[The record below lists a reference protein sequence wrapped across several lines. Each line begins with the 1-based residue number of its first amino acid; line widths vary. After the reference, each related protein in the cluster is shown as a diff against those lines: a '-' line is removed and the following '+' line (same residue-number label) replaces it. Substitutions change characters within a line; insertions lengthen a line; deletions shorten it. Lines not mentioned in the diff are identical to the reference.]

1 MTADSSVD
9 YTKIAFFQTEGADT
23 HWETWPSNVW
33 SLYERVFGPQEVNLE
48 AYTTFIGNER
58 IIVITKENFR
68 KLPLKDTDLAV
79 PQ

>member
-1 MTADSSVD
+1 
-9 YTKIAFFQTEGADT
+9 
-23 HWETWPSNVW
+23 
-33 SLYERVFGPQEVNLE
+33 VNLE

-79 PQ
+79 PN